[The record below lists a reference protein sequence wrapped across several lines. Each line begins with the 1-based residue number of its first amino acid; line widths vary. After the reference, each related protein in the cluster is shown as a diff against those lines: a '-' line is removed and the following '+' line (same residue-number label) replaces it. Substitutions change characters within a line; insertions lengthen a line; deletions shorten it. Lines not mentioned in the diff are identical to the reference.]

1 MRSRIFLYLFIFSV
15 LFVLFQFM
23 NAKKAKESYDGK
35 IENLMATIAEK
46 DKEIE
51 TKNLERDSLIDRVL
65 ELTYFS
71 LESDEEAINYF
82 EEQGYDA
89 EKLELTISDQIIAQN
104 KAGADNPIVPYAGME
119 GNMAINKVR
128 LLNHKWIIADFTDGV
143 YWGQLFIIYD
153 VRKDGVVDFEVAQS
167 FLYPRS
173 Q

>member
-1 MRSRIFLYLFIFSV
+1 
-15 LFVLFQFM
+15 M

-35 IENLMATIAEK
+35 IDNLMAKIEEKEDELKSRDAEK
-46 DKEIE
+46 
-51 TKNLERDSLIDRVL
+51 DSLIDKIL

-71 LESDEEAINYF
+71 LDSDEEAINYF

-89 EKLELTISDQIIAQN
+89 KKLELTISDQIISQN
-104 KAGADNPIVPYAGME
+104 KAGADNPIVPFEGME

-153 VRKDGVVDFEVAQS
+153 VRKDGVVDFEVEQS
-167 FLYPRS
+167 FLYPKN
-173 Q
+173 